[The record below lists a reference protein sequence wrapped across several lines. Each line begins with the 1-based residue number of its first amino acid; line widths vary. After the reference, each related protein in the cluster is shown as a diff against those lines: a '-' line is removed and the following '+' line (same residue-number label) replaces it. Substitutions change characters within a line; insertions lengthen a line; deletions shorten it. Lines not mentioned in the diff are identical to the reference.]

1 MCFIFSIGWSLGL
14 IIFGEEDFW
23 GDEIVGT
30 WNGIDTKCRTYI
42 FARWTNPL
50 LSLSMSLS
58 NTQVVWPLCC
68 WCLNTLMTGACASSF
83 WWTMFLPQT
92 SLLGRKQIQNPNWDK
107 ETSSRFSPEKW
118 VKSNWNGTQLWS
130 DKHLQEGGELELFP
144 NPTGYDYNE
153 VDLLQPCFEA

>member
-1 MCFIFSIGWSLGL
+1 MFSFWIGWSLGL
-14 IIFGEEDFW
+14 IVFGEGDFW

-30 WNGIDTKCRTYI
+30 WNGIDAKCRTYI
-42 FARWTNPL
+42 SARWTNPL

-58 NTQVVWPLCC
+58 NTQVVWPLSC
-68 WCLNTLMTGACASSF
+68 WCQKTVMTGACASSF

-92 SLLGRKQIQNPNWDK
+92 SLLGRKQTQMRIEILQKSGWNAI
-107 ETSSRFSPEKW
+107 ETE
-118 VKSNWNGTQLWS
+118 LWS
-130 DKHLQEGGELELFP
+130 EKDLQEGGELELFP